1 MVVQS
6 LKGTEPVVSQPILAE
21 KRIFIVEDDV
31 TNMAVFA
38 VVLKQ
43 SGALVVQDR
52 WNSGTIDFI
61 SQEMPIDIILLDLML
76 RGGISGYD
84 IFAELKTHPELA
96 KIPVVAVSAS
106 DPEIEIP
113 KAKAAGFDGF
123 IGKPIALGSFSRQ
136 VAACINGERI
146 WIAG

>member
-1 MVVQS
+1 MI
-6 LKGTEPVVSQPILAE
+6 KG
-21 KRIFIVEDDV
+21 KRIFIVEDDPS
-31 TNMAVFA
+31 NMAIMA
-38 VVLKQ
+38 VSLRQ
-43 SGALVVQDR
+43 EGAIVIQDP
-52 WNSGTIDFI
+52 WNSDTINRI
-61 SQEMPIDIILLDLML
+61 QAMLPVDIILLDLML
-76 RGGISGYD
+76 RGGISGHD
-84 IFAELKTHPELA
+84 IFAALKTHPELA

-123 IGKPIALGSFSRQ
+123 IGKPIGLGSFSRQ